1 MPTNDKP
8 AVPPVARPWWL
19 LYLTLLAAGVILL
32 ADAYQL
38 AHLHRW
44 TAKLGIGLIYS
55 AFVLFVG
62 RGRPLSVVS
71 AVIMGLT
78 IIATFIT

>member
-8 AVPPVARPWWL
+8 VVSPMARPWWL

-44 TAKLGIGLIYS
+44 TAKLGVGLIY
-55 AFVLFVG
+55 
-62 RGRPLSVVS
+62 
-71 AVIMGLT
+71 
-78 IIATFIT
+78 